1 MPINEVYNDYA
12 FWAHIIIG
20 FIALAAVLVALG
32 ARKGSTVH
40 RFSGAIFLIGMGIA
54 AGTAIYFAT
63 IQPSMPAIFDASL
76 MICAGGS
83 GLLALQPSTLPVKIA
98 EGALTFFAGLAG
110 LLLLVI
116 GSSFML
122 QGNPNFIPAFIHG
135 VVFSTLAVTDVR
147 AKILRRRESRR
158 YHRHMSRLAWA
169 IAIGVYAPLFTFN
182 DVFQIPGAALYLG
195 AMSLGPLIMILY
207 WRRADEFARSD
218 SLQKAN

>member
-12 FWAHIIIG
+12 YWAHIIIG
-20 FIALAAVLVALG
+20 FIALTSVLVALG
-32 ARKGSTVH
+32 ARKGSTAH

-54 AGTAIYFAT
+54 ASTAIYFLT
-63 IQPSMPAIFDASL
+63 IRPSIPAVFDATL

-110 LLLLVI
+110 LVLMAVGLN
-116 GSSFML
+116 FML
-122 QGNPNFIPAFIHG
+122 QGNPNFVPAFIHG
-135 VVFSTLAVTDVR
+135 VVFSTLAGTDVR

-182 DVFQIPGAALYLG
+182 DVFQIPAAALYLG
-195 AMSLGPLIMILY
+195 AMSLGPLIMVLF

-218 SLQKAN
+218 ALQDAN